1 MEGSAIAA
9 AIAGYPFVL
18 AAQHGLLFLANENTR
33 GEFKNSEEYN
43 SLICA
48 EDFRVLRCNERE
60 AKVYYYSSFSGNIFY
75 FEKDGEDWVYA
86 HCETLWSSMG
96 SADDYIWPYWW
107 HSLFVRDWH

>member
-1 MEGSAIAA
+1 MLLLLLAI
-9 AIAGYPFVL
+9 
-18 AAQHGLLFLANENTR
+18 LLFWLLSMAYYSLLTKIHGE
-33 GEFKNSEEYN
+33 EFKNSEEYN

-86 HCETLWSSMG
+86 GCETLWSSMG

-107 HSLFVRDWH
+107 HSLFVRDWR